1 MHAAR
6 RAGDS
11 AKPDSGH
18 RNRVERRGVVLGD
31 VVAKETSLIGGGN
44 EAQAFVKLRC
54 ERAIVAVDVVEQS
67 EFHLAS
73 DP

>member
-1 MHAAR
+1 
-6 RAGDS
+6 
-11 AKPDSGH
+11 
-18 RNRVERRGVVLGD
+18 VVLGD
-31 VVAKETSLIGGGN
+31 VVAKEAGLIGGGN

-54 ERAIVAVDVVEQS
+54 ERAIVAVNMVEQS

>member
-1 MHAAR
+1 
-6 RAGDS
+6 
-11 AKPDSGH
+11 
-18 RNRVERRGVVLGD
+18 VVLSD
-31 VVAKETSLIGGGN
+31 VVAKEASLVGGGD

-54 ERAIVAVDVVEQS
+54 ERAIVAIDVVEQS